1 MIALRNISKTY
12 PGFSLS
18 NVNLEIDQSDYFVLL
33 GMSGAGKTMLLDIIA
48 GFIVPDTGSIWVNNN
63 NITRV
68 PIQKRNIAMVFHDA
82 ALFPHLSVRQN
93 IAYPLRRCKNSN
105 RKVEELAELV
115 QAKHLL
121 ARYPSDLSAGE
132 KQRIALARALSVA
145 PDVLLLDEPL
155 ASLDV
160 PTRSHLRTIL
170 RNIHAA
176 GTRIVHVTHDYEEAL
191 LLANKVAVI
200 DNGNIVQTGTPEEV
214 FHHPKSEFTARFA
227 GIRNFYYGKT
237 IVDAHQNA
245 YFETSGCKIQLAGDI
260 SEGAGCL
267 LLRSEDIIIS
277 EEKPVSSASNIFKG
291 NVISLEK
298 SRYGIEVSIHA
309 HLHFVALV
317 TADSVQ
323 RLKLE
328 QGKEIFVSFKATALK
343 CITT

>member
-12 PGFSLS
+12 PGFSLR

-93 IAYPLRRCKNSN
+93 IAYPLRRRKNSS

-132 KQRIALARALSVA
+132 KQRISLARALSVA

-160 PTRSHLRTIL
+160 PTRSHLRSIL

-191 LLANKVAVI
+191 LLANK
-200 DNGNIVQTGTPEEV
+200 
-214 FHHPKSEFTARFA
+214 
-227 GIRNFYYGKT
+227 
-237 IVDAHQNA
+237 
-245 YFETSGCKIQLAGDI
+245 
-260 SEGAGCL
+260 
-267 LLRSEDIIIS
+267 
-277 EEKPVSSASNIFKG
+277 
-291 NVISLEK
+291 
-298 SRYGIEVSIHA
+298 
-309 HLHFVALV
+309 
-317 TADSVQ
+317 
-323 RLKLE
+323 
-328 QGKEIFVSFKATALK
+328 
-343 CITT
+343 